1 MKYLSDALI
10 RVLRRCLDG
19 VLERYLDGVL
29 DGDNT
34 WMVTK
39 SSSAST
45 ASSASI
51 FILLQAN
58 SVTTCPKV
66 GKLVLTQDCLPG
78 L

>member
-29 DGDNT
+29 DDT